1 MNTSSITAECFNGIF
16 EGTAESGGVISFKG
30 IPYAKPP
37 VGKLRWRAPEPA
49 EPGSEVFRAD
59 SFGKSSIQ
67 YECFSEPA
75 SSNEIGEDCLTLNVW
90 TGSLEDSG
98 KPVMFYIHGG
108 GFSWGGTADPL
119 YNGRHIV
126 EKHKD
131 IVVVTCN
138 YRVGLMGFADFSR
151 VPGGEDYSDSTH
163 LAVLDIIQGLKWVK
177 QNIKAFGGDPDNI
190 TVFGE
195 SAGGALTSIL
205 LVVKEAEGLFHKA
218 VIQSGTLNLTYTQE
232 DSDRA
237 GLVQTLMA
245 KTGAENMQDLLAL
258 SEKEII
264 EAYTGSDDEGFSL
277 NDICVMPL
285 RGRGLIPEN
294 PYEALRNGVSKDIPV
309 IIGTNKDEWRYWATV
324 MIDTDHFKKSE
335 EEMEEDIRL
344 YEKYIADEKYNDA
357 YMSASEAE
365 KKNLDSFLKG
375 LGDMENIW
383 KYTELGNETVFRMP
397 SIALAYNHSL
407 AGGDTY
413 MYYFCKESDNFDFI
427 GACHASELAYIF
439 NNPEEKVYSGTVDKA
454 LADAMCS
461 MWAEFA
467 ESGKPETDRIVWKQ
481 YNPESRATM
490 IIGNDSSL
498 KMENDPLKRQRILLE
513 PFVKY
518 YLK

>member
-1 MNTSSITAECFNGIF
+1 MNTINTSAECFNGIY
-16 EGTAESGGVISFKG
+16 EGVIEKNGVISFKG

-37 VGKLRWRAPEPA
+37 VGELRWRAPEPA
-49 EPGSEVFRAD
+49 EFSDKTFKAD
-59 SFGKSSIQ
+59 RFGKSSIQ

-90 TGSLEDSG
+90 TGSLENRS

-108 GFSWGGTADPL
+108 GFSWGGTSDPL
-119 YNGRHIV
+119 YDGRHIV
-126 EKHKD
+126 ENHKD

-138 YRVGLMGFADFSR
+138 YRIGLMGFADFSK
-151 VPGGEDYSDSTH
+151 VPGGESYSDSPY
-163 LAVLDIIQGLKWVK
+163 LAVLDIIQGLKWVR
-177 QNIKAFGGDPDNI
+177 QNIKAFGGNPDNV

-218 VIQSGTLNLTYTQE
+218 VIQSGALNLTFTQE

-237 GLVQTLMA
+237 GLVQALMT
-245 KTGAENMQDLLAL
+245 KTGAENMQELLAL

-264 EAYTGSDDEGFSL
+264 EAYTTFDDNGFCL
-277 NDICVMPL
+277 NDICVMPV
-285 RGRGLIPEN
+285 RGRGLIPED
-294 PYEALRNGVSKDIPV
+294 PYEALRNGASKNIPV

-335 EEMEEDIRL
+335 EEMAEDIRL
-344 YEKYIADEKYNDA
+344 YKKHIADEKYNDA
-357 YMSASEAE
+357 YVCASEEE
-365 KKNLDSFLKG
+365 KKNLNSFLES
-375 LGDMENIW
+375 LGDMDDIW

-397 SIALAYNHSL
+397 SIALAANHKL

-427 GACHASELAYIF
+427 GACHASELAYVF
-439 NNPEEKVYSGTVDKA
+439 NNPEEKVYSGTVDRN
-454 LADAMCS
+454 LADSMCD
-461 MWAEFA
+461 MWVKFA
-467 ESGKPETDRIVWKQ
+467 GSGKPDTSRIVWEQ
-481 YNPESRATM
+481 YDTENRATM

-498 KMENDPLKRQRILLE
+498 QIENDPLKKQRRLLE

-518 YLK
+518 YPK